1 MIIES
6 NPKQTPLQSAKN
18 PGFFYQTTN
27 PSKTE
32 TWMSRFLVLDLYLG
46 WKKGNLNITY
56 VLLYVIVVYLTE
68 CLAKTRKVGGSLV
81 VTLPKELVE
90 ANKIKEGEIIEISVK
105 KLRKDGF
112 GVLKGV
118 GPFTA
123 QDELTTHD

>member
-1 MIIES
+1 LKK
-6 NPKQTPLQSAKN
+6 PVV
-18 PGFFYQTTN
+18 FFETN
-27 PSKTE
+27 KILRNRNLNVKLFGSG
-32 TWMSRFLVLDLYLG
+32 LVS
-46 WKKGNLNITY
+46 WSEKSNLNITY

-90 ANKIKEGEIIEISVK
+90 ANKIKEGEIIEISIK

-123 QDELTTHD
+123 QDELTTDD